1 MRVPVSWLRDHV
13 TLPEGD
19 AAPTVNQIADAFVR
33 AGLEV
38 EAVHQLGPVTG
49 PLVVGRVVEIEELT
63 GFAKPIRYCLVDD
76 GEPAP
81 RGVICGATNFAEGDL
96 VVLARPGTVLPGDV
110 AIGART
116 AYGRT
121 SNGMICSAAELRLG
135 DDHTGI
141 IVLPTDAAA
150 PGDSALDVLG
160 LDDAVIELA
169 ITPDR
174 GYCLSVRGLAREL
187 AIAFDVPYRD
197 PGLLEVPP
205 VDAASWPVHIE
216 DEQGC
221 RRFVVRQVSGVHAAA
236 ESPWWM
242 RRRLQLAGIR
252 PISLPVDVTNYV
264 MLELGHPMHAF
275 DASKVDGDLVV
286 RRATEGEKLTTLDGV
301 CRELDPDDIVIC
313 DASGPVS
320 LAAVMGGESTEVG
333 PQTTSLLLEAA
344 NWDPAS
350 VARAARRHKL
360 PSEASRRFERGVDPA
375 LAPAAVERAALLLTR
390 HGGGELLPGRTD
402 VGTPP
407 EPASV
412 VMPIDEPDR
421 VAGRVYER
429 GVTVRRMSQI
439 GCTVQVA
446 ESAGTAMVTVIPPS
460 WRPDLIQPADLVE
473 EVLRL
478 EGYDTIPST
487 LPPAPPGRGLSAAQ
501 RRRRAVSRALAG
513 AGYVEVLPS
522 PFVSAATWDAF
533 GLPDDDPRRHTTRL
547 LNPLESDRDQLAST
561 LLPGLLEALVR
572 NVARGQRDVAL
583 FGMAPVVQPRRDAAA
598 MPDVGVL
605 ARPSAAEVAAL
616 MGALPGQPLHV
627 GAVLAGQ
634 WERRGWWGAGRPAIW
649 ADAVQAARV
658 VGHAVGAQLEVS
670 TAHTP
675 PWHPGRCGVLR
686 VGGQPVGHAGEL
698 HPAVVE
704 ALGLPPRTC
713 AMELDLDALP
723 LTDDRPAPLVSPY
736 PPVLQDI
743 ALVVDAAVPVTE
755 LTATLRRGAGELLE
769 DVRLFD
775 VYTGDQIGAGKRS
788 LAFALRFRAPDRT
801 LTVGEATA
809 ARDAAV
815 AAATISHGATLRS

>member
-110 AIGART
+110 AIGARA

-242 RRRLQLAGIR
+242 HRRLQLAGIR

-275 DASKVDGDLVV
+275 DASKLDGDLVV

-375 LAPAAVERAALLLTR
+375 LAPAAVERAAMLLTR

-407 EPASV
+407 EPVSV

-429 GVTVRRMSQI
+429 GVTVRRLSQI

-446 ESAGTAMVTVIPPS
+446 DSA
-460 WRPDLIQPADLVE
+460 
-473 EVLRL
+473 
-478 EGYDTIPST
+478 
-487 LPPAPPGRGLSAAQ
+487 
-501 RRRRAVSRALAG
+501 
-513 AGYVEVLPS
+513 
-522 PFVSAATWDAF
+522 
-533 GLPDDDPRRHTTRL
+533 
-547 LNPLESDRDQLAST
+547 
-561 LLPGLLEALVR
+561 
-572 NVARGQRDVAL
+572 
-583 FGMAPVVQPRRDAAA
+583 
-598 MPDVGVL
+598 
-605 ARPSAAEVAAL
+605 
-616 MGALPGQPLHV
+616 
-627 GAVLAGQ
+627 
-634 WERRGWWGAGRPAIW
+634 
-649 ADAVQAARV
+649 
-658 VGHAVGAQLEVS
+658 
-670 TAHTP
+670 
-675 PWHPGRCGVLR
+675 
-686 VGGQPVGHAGEL
+686 
-698 HPAVVE
+698 
-704 ALGLPPRTC
+704 
-713 AMELDLDALP
+713 
-723 LTDDRPAPLVSPY
+723 
-736 PPVLQDI
+736 
-743 ALVVDAAVPVTE
+743 
-755 LTATLRRGAGELLE
+755 
-769 DVRLFD
+769 
-775 VYTGDQIGAGKRS
+775 
-788 LAFALRFRAPDRT
+788 
-801 LTVGEATA
+801 
-809 ARDAAV
+809 
-815 AAATISHGATLRS
+815 

>member
-1 MRVPVSWLRDHV
+1 RFCRVDVGTRGSDP
-13 TLPEGD
+13 
-19 AAPTVNQIADAFVR
+19 AAPQGIV
-33 AGLEV
+33 
-38 EAVHQLGPVTG
+38 
-49 PLVVGRVVEIEELT
+49 
-63 GFAKPIRYCLVDD
+63 
-76 GEPAP
+76 
-81 RGVICGATNFAEGDL
+81 CGATNFAVGDL
-96 VVLARPGTVLPGDV
+96 VVAALPGTTLPGGFGI
-110 AIGART
+110 AARKT
-116 AYGRT
+116 YGRV
-121 SNGMICSAAELRLG
+121 SDGMICSAAELRLG
-135 DDHTGI
+135 DDHTEI
-141 IVLPTDAAA
+141 IVLPAGAAV
-150 PGDSALDVLG
+150 PGECASAVLG

-187 AIAFDVPYRD
+187 AIAFDVPYGD
-197 PGLLEVPP
+197 PGLLEVPQA
-205 VDAASWPVHIE
+205 DAASWPVHIE

-221 RRFVVRQVSGVHAAA
+221 RRFVVRQLSGVHAGA

-242 RRRLQLAGIR
+242 RRRLQLAGMR
-252 PISLPVDVTNYV
+252 PISLAVDVTNYV

-275 DASKVDGDLVV
+275 DAAKLDGDLVV

-313 DASGPVS
+313 DAGGPIS

-360 PSEASRRFERGVDPA
+360 PSEAARRFERGVDLA
-375 LAPAAVERAALLLTR
+375 LAPAAAELAATLLTR
-390 HGGGELLPGRTD
+390 YGGGEVLPGRTD
-402 VGTPP
+402 AGTPP
-407 EPASV
+407 GPVSV
-412 VMPIDEPDR
+412 VMPIEEPDR

-429 GVTVRRMSQI
+429 GATVRRLSQI
-439 GCTVQVA
+439 GCAVEVT
-446 ESAGTAMVTVIPPS
+446 STHGTTMVTVIPPS
-460 WRPDLIQPADLVE
+460 WRPDLMQPADLVE

-501 RRRRAVSRALAG
+501 RRRRRISRALAG

-522 PFVSAATWDAF
+522 PFVSAGTWDAF
-533 GLPDDDPRRHTTRL
+533 GLPEDDPRRRTIKL
-547 LNPLESDRDQLAST
+547 LNPLESDRDQLATT

-583 FGMAPVVQPRRDAAA
+583 YGMAPVVLPRPGAAA

-605 ARPSAAEVAAL
+605 DRPSDAEITAL
-616 MGALPGQPLHV
+616 IGGLPGQPLHV

-634 WERRGWWGAGRPAIW
+634 WERRGWWGTGRAVSW
-649 ADAVQAARV
+649 ADAVQAARM
-658 VGHAVGAQLEVS
+658 VGHAAGVELDVS
-670 TAHTP
+670 AAHTP
-675 PWHPGRCGVLR
+675 PWHPGRCGELR
-686 VGGQPVGHAGEL
+686 VDGHPVGHAGEL

-723 LTDDRPAPLVSPY
+723 LSDHRPAPLVSPY
-736 PPVLQDI
+736 PPVLQDV
-743 ALVVDAAVPVTE
+743 ALVVDAGVPVAE
-755 LTATLRRGAGELLE
+755 LTATLRRSAGALLE

-775 VYTGDQIGAGKRS
+775 VYTGDQIGPGKRS

-801 LTVGEATA
+801 LTVAEATA

-815 AAATISHGATLRS
+815 AAAADTHGATLRS